1 MHYHLWFNR
10 RKDWPMIVDY
20 CHQREY
26 WIQNPD
32 FKSDNSK
39 FHILSMLIR
48 KESKRRKRE
57 CHKRTKEGSWY
68 SRVWVRTSRSGS
80 SDEKMSKSTSK
91 MELPE
96 WGMPT
101 LDGWDS
107 ANNLV
112 QVWIIRRDFRCKRL
126 RNRST
131 LRVLWKIWVW
141 RLQYFCNRKR

>member
-1 MHYHLWFNR
+1 MHYHLWFNL
-10 RKDWPMIVDY
+10 RKDWPMVVDY
-20 CHQREY
+20 CHLREY
-26 WIQNPD
+26 WIQIENPD
-32 FKSDNSK
+32 FKSDNSR

-48 KESKRRKRE
+48 KGSKRRRRE

-80 SDEKMSKSTSK
+80 SDEKMSKNTSK

-107 ANNLV
+107 ADNLV
-112 QVWIIRRDFRCKRL
+112 QILILRTDVQCKRL
-126 RNRST
+126 RNHHKQKG
-131 LRVLWKIWVW
+131 LWKI
-141 RLQYFCNRKR
+141 